1 MQIKIDK
8 SWANMMKDFMTSDR
22 YKSLMSFLEKEYQ
35 EETIFPK
42 KDDIF
47 RAFEL
52 TPTTELKVVI
62 LGQDPYHGYGQA
74 HGLCFSVADGIKQP
88 PSLRNIIK
96 ELIDD
101 MDIPASKCGNLS
113 NWAQQGVLMLNA
125 TLTVREKQ
133 AGSHQKQGWEDFTD
147 ELMHKIS
154 DYYEDI
160 VFILWG
166 NFAQKK
172 AKLIDNNKHYIIK
185 GVHPS
190 PLSAHRGFFGS
201 KPFSE
206 TNKFLIS
213 KNIEPINWE
222 IPTDCDKPKNQMS
235 LF

>member
-154 DYYEDI
+154 DNYEDI

>member
-8 SWANMMKDFMTSDR
+8 SWANLMKDFMTSDR
-22 YKSLMSFLEKEYQ
+22 YKSLMEFLEKEYQ
-35 EETIFPK
+35 KETIFPK
-42 KDDIF
+42 KEDIF

-96 ELIDD
+96 ELIVD

-113 NWAQQGVLMLNA
+113 NWAKQGVLMLNA

-154 DYYEDI
+154 NNYENI

-172 AKLIDNNKHYIIK
+172 AKLIDSNKHYIIK

-206 TNKFLIS
+206 TNNFLIS

-222 IPTDCDKPKNQMS
+222 IPTDCEKPKNQMS